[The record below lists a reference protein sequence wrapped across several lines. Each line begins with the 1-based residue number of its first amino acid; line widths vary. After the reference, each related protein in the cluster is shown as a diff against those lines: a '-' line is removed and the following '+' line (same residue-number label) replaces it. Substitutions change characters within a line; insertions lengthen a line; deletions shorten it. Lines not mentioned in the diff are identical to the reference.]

1 VPNTQDMALQLFLMV
16 NQLKSLDEDSQITV
30 CAAGRATFYMTTLA
44 TMMGLH
50 VRVGTEDT
58 YWRSPLSDDMV
69 ESNVEMVERARTMAE
84 LLGREVATA
93 DEYRAVLGL

>member
-1 VPNTQDMALQLFLMV
+1 MASQLFLMV
-16 NQLKSLDEDSQITV
+16 NQLKSLDEDAQITV

-44 TMMGLH
+44 TMLGLH

-58 YWRSPLSDDMV
+58 IWRSPLSDEIV
-69 ESNVEMVERARTMAE
+69 ASNVEMLDRARAMAE

-93 DEYRAVLGL
+93 DEYRAAIGLRPAV